1 MSNLRNFT
9 HTSNFVFQTNLF
21 TEEETAYSIQE
32 APLPGLAFSHIQ
44 TSRNAVLGN
53 IQGDTITYNDL
64 TLSFIMD
71 EKLTIWKE
79 IVGKMIKMRDP
90 NQITA
95 EQIEKYGYL
104 EIHDDNSKEVLKLE
118 FINCMIES
126 IDDLQYSTTSEDE
139 IITCSVTI
147 KYDYYNIVEKDN
159 VDWAHNEK

>member
-1 MSNLRNFT
+1 MANLRNFT
-9 HTSNFVFQTNLF
+9 HTSNFTFQTNLF
-21 TEEETAYSIQE
+21 TEEETAYSVQE
-32 APLPGLAFSHIQ
+32 APLPGLSFSHIQ
-44 TSRNAVLGN
+44 TSRNAVFGN

-90 NQITA
+90 NQVTA

-118 FINCMIES
+118 FVNCMIES

-159 VDWAHNEK
+159 INWAQDEE